1 MSTAVAGVQLGVAQA
16 GIKKANHDD
25 LVVIALAPGTR
36 TSALFTRNAF
46 RAAPVQLAEAHLAAA
61 EAQPRYLLINTGNA
75 NAGTGDAGF
84 QSASECCEALAR
96 LTETDASAVLPF
108 STGVIGEPL
117 SAEQITTA
125 LPAALDDLRDAGWER
140 AAGAI
145 LTTDTRAK
153 LRSIQVELDG
163 QQCTITGM
171 AKGAGMICPNMATML
186 AFVAT
191 DAAIEV
197 PLLGELLSAAARTS
211 FNRITVDG
219 DTSTNDAVTLSATGQ
234 SGIEITAGS
243 EQAEHFAQ
251 SLTTLMIE
259 LAQDIVRD
267 GEGAN
272 KFVEIRVTGGESE
285 VVCDE
290 VARTVAHSPL
300 VKTAL
305 FASDPNWGRILA
317 AIGRAGLE
325 DLDTDAVS
333 IHLNGVLIA
342 EHGARAAS
350 YTEEKG
356 QEAMASGDLLIE
368 IALHRG
374 DAVALIWTTD
384 LSCDYVRINAEYR
397 T

>member
-1 MSTAVAGVQLGVAQA
+1 MSNAVAGVQLGVAQA

-25 LVVIALAPGTR
+25 LVVIALTPGTR

-75 NAGTGDAGF
+75 NAGTGEAGIH
-84 QSASECCEALAR
+84 SASECCEALAR
-96 LTETDASAVLPF
+96 LTETDALAVLPF

-117 SAEQITTA
+117 SAEQISAA
-125 LPAALDDLRDAGWER
+125 LPAALDDLCDAGWER
-140 AAGAI
+140 AAAAI

-153 LRSIQVELDG
+153 LRSVQVELDG
-163 QQCTITGM
+163 QRCTITGI

-186 AFVAT
+186 AFVST

-197 PLLGELLSAAARTS
+197 PLLGELLSAAAQAS

-234 SGIEITAGS
+234 SGIALTAGS

-267 GEGAN
+267 GEGAS

-285 VVCDE
+285 AACDQ

-333 IHLNGVLIA
+333 IHLNDVLIA

-350 YTEEKG
+350 YTEEQG

-368 IALHRG
+368 IALDRG
-374 DAVALIWTTD
+374 DAATVIWTTD
-384 LSCDYVRINAEYR
+384 LSYDYVRINAEYR